1 MSERKSLIDHALQG
15 TKPAYEAGEVVKPT
29 LSFPALRHLQS
40 FRQKF
45 PIASSNSIAKEC
57 PCSSFANF
65 KKLAC
70 LISVM
75 ACFISCGPHDSNEY
89 FVFIAANLQVPYW
102 QAAGAGFKKAGN
114 DFKVRTDFIGPNS
127 YDLKAERD
135 ALDQAVQQKATGIL
149 VGVADQATM
158 KDSID
163 KAIAAGIPVITMDSD
178 APASKRLFFIGT
190 NNYQVGMT
198 GGMRLAQELKGKG
211 NVVVF
216 TMPDQH
222 NLQDRL
228 HGYRDALER
237 TPNIKI
243 TRVVDIQGDP
253 RIAFDTTTQIIGKE
267 KDQVD
272 AFVCLEAQSGKE
284 VAGVLGSYHVTGKV
298 VMAMDTDPETLQLIQ
313 SGQIAATIAQKPY
326 TMAFVGMQ
334 MLDNLYHH
342 KPASLDTDWSK
353 DSFAPIPTFVDTGS
367 ALIDKSNVDSFLQA
381 KQSATGSGK

>member
-1 MSERKSLIDHALQG
+1 MLRLRKPSSVLALALLVTSLL
-15 TKPAYEAGEVVKPT
+15 
-29 LSFPALRHLQS
+29 
-40 FRQKF
+40 
-45 PIASSNSIAKEC
+45 
-57 PCSSFANF
+57 
-65 KKLAC
+65 
-70 LISVM
+70 
-75 ACFISCGPHDSNEY
+75 SCGPHDSNEY
-89 FVFIAANLQVPYW
+89 FVFVAANLQVPYW
-102 QAAGAGFKKAGN
+102 QAAGAGFTKAAGQ
-114 DFKVRTDFIGPNS
+114 FKVRADFVGPNS
-127 YDLKAERD
+127 YDPKAERD

-149 VGVADQATM
+149 LGVTDPALL

-163 KAIAAGIPVITMDSD
+163 KAIAAGIPLITMDSD

-190 NNYQVGMT
+190 SNYQAGVS
-198 GGMRLAQELKGKG
+198 GGLRLAQELKGKG

-216 TMPDQH
+216 TMPEQH
-222 NLQDRL
+222 NMQDRL

-284 VAGVLGSYHVTGKV
+284 VAGVLNSYHITGKV

-313 SGQIAATIAQKPY
+313 SGGIAATIAQKPY

-342 KPASLDTDWSK
+342 KPPVLDTDWSK
-353 DSFAPIPTFVDTGS
+353 DSFAPIPSFVDTGS

-381 KQSATGSGK
+381 KQSATGAQK

>member
-1 MSERKSLIDHALQG
+1 MLRSRELFSLVGLALL
-15 TKPAYEAGEVVKPT
+15 AGSM
-29 LSFPALRHLQS
+29 L
-40 FRQKF
+40 
-45 PIASSNSIAKEC
+45 
-57 PCSSFANF
+57 
-65 KKLAC
+65 
-70 LISVM
+70 
-75 ACFISCGPHDSNEY
+75 SCGAHDSDES
-89 FVFIAANLQVPYW
+89 FVFVAANLQVPYW
-102 QAAGAGFKKAGN
+102 QASGAGFKKAGAQ
-114 DFKVRTDFIGPNS
+114 FKVRTDFLGPNT
-127 YDLKAERD
+127 YDPKAERE

-149 VGVADQATM
+149 LGVTDPSLL

-190 NNYQVGMT
+190 NNYQVGIS

-222 NLQDRL
+222 NMQDRL
-228 HGYRDALER
+228 HGYRDALEHS
-237 TPNIKI
+237 PGIKI

-284 VAGVLGSYHVTGKV
+284 VAGVLNSYHITGKV
-298 VMAMDTDPETLQLIQ
+298 VMAMDTDPETLQFIQ
-313 SGQIAATIAQKPY
+313 SGAIAATIAQKPY

-342 KPASLDTDWSK
+342 KPSSLETDWSK
-353 DSFAPIPTFVDTGS
+353 DSFAPIPAFVDTGS
-367 ALIDKSNVDSFLQA
+367 ALIDKSNVDSYLQA
-381 KQSATGSGK
+381 KQSATGTPK

>member
-1 MSERKSLIDHALQG
+1 MFRSHKLFSLFGLALL
-15 TKPAYEAGEVVKPT
+15 AGAM
-29 LSFPALRHLQS
+29 L
-40 FRQKF
+40 
-45 PIASSNSIAKEC
+45 
-57 PCSSFANF
+57 
-65 KKLAC
+65 
-70 LISVM
+70 
-75 ACFISCGPHDSNEY
+75 SCGPHDSDEY
-89 FVFIAANLQVPYW
+89 YVFVAANLQVPYW
-102 QAAGAGFKKAGN
+102 QASGAGFKKAGAQ
-114 DFKVRTDFIGPNS
+114 FKVRTDFVGPS
-127 YDLKAERD
+127 TYDPKAERD

-149 VGVADQATM
+149 LGVTDPALL

-190 NNYQVGMT
+190 NNYQVGMS
-198 GGMRLAQELKGKG
+198 GGLRLAQELKGKG
-211 NVVVF
+211 NIVVF

-222 NLQDRL
+222 NMQDRL
-228 HGYRDALER
+228 HGYRDAMEHS
-237 TPNIKI
+237 PGIKI

-284 VAGVLGSYHVTGKV
+284 VAGVLNSYHVTGKV
-298 VMAMDTDPETLQLIQ
+298 VMAMDTDPETLQFIQ
-313 SGQIAATIAQKPY
+313 NGAIAATIAQKPY

-342 KPASLDTDWSK
+342 KPSSLETDWSK
-353 DSFAPIPTFVDTGS
+353 DSFAPIPVFVDTGS

-381 KQSATGSGK
+381 KQSATGSPK